1 VCHIQVQSIILHY
14 LRVRQKTLRTPLG
27 ERSYSKLSSWVN
39 IYGHNLVN
47 VENLFGCEQ
56 KDFFAI
62 ILKSYKLYEGYRRSL
77 GLWTQL
83 TQCLER
89 VLM

>member
-1 VCHIQVQSIILHY
+1 VSYLGTVDNSHY
-14 LRVRQKTLRTPLG
+14 LRVRQKTLRTRLG

-39 IYGHNLVN
+39 IYGHSLVN
-47 VENLFGCEQ
+47 VENVFGCEQ
-56 KDFFAI
+56 KDFFVTV
-62 ILKSYKLYEGYRRSL
+62 LKSYKLYESYRRYL

-83 TQCLER
+83 TQCLEC